1 MTCLEVT
8 KAIQKQNQRVNGRL
22 KGAIISS
29 TAPSLTKCRR
39 VLSDNSESD
48 QEAEEKL
55 NENDMDVQEG
65 DEEDDRA
72 FKRQRIEVELTM
84 PELPLPTSKD
94 EKVIFSLVC
103 KVYTDTISTFHDMT
117 VPSGQTTQ
125 IFEY

>member
-8 KAIQKQNQRVNGRL
+8 KAIQKRNQRVNGRL
-22 KGAIISS
+22 NGTITSS
-29 TAPSLTKCRR
+29 MTASLTNFRR
-39 VLSDNSESD
+39 VLSDNSESE

-55 NENDMDVQEG
+55 NENDMDTQEV

-94 EKVIFSLVC
+94 DKVIISRSPVVWRQYINISL
-103 KVYTDTISTFHDMT
+103 HDSSIW
-117 VPSGQTTQ
+117 PNYPNS
-125 IFEY
+125 